1 MLIKKIIPILLV
13 LFAPFF
19 VHAQVTSS
27 SITGSVLSSDTTTLQ
42 GATVT
47 AVHIPS
53 GTRYIT
59 VTGKGGNFTLPSV
72 RVGGPYTVTVTYV
85 GYAAKIVENI
95 YANLGT
101 AANTDFILTAEGSRL
116 SEVVVSS
123 TGRSDI
129 LNSKRTGAAVTL
141 GRAAINSLPTIGRTL
156 NDITKYNAYSN
167 GSSFAGQDPRYNN
180 FTIDGSVFNNGFGL
194 GNQAQAGGR
203 TGTTAIS
210 LDAIEEVQINI
221 APFDV
226 RQSGFAGAGINAV
239 TRSGTNEFSGSVFHF
254 FKNDGLIGKKAYG
267 QNIANTVFDEKTTGF
282 RFGGPII
289 KNKLFF
295 FVNGEFVKRSEPA
308 LSWVPSGSGAPGNTS
323 RTTLADIQDLANFMK
338 SNFNYD
344 VGQLYGYNNEITS
357 KKFLARVDYNINDHH
372 KLTVRYSHHDS
383 QSGSII
389 SNSNSSRTAGNG
401 NRNNLSTALSPE
413 NTGYNI
419 MDNTRSIVAE
429 LNSTFRNKFA
439 NQFIAT
445 YNYQNENRKYRTDVF
460 PTIDILDGTSSG
472 LTYTSLGFDP
482 FTPNNK
488 LMYHTLNFTDNL
500 TYYAGKH
507 TLTLGLAHESFKS
520 DNLFFYASNGVWT
533 FNSIEDFKTAAL
545 AYKENPNLTTSPVPL
560 ARFNYRYTLLPNGQ
574 LPWQIFKTN
583 TESVY
588 LQDEFQASRRF
599 KVTGGIRFDY
609 INMPNTA
616 KDYYNPVVA
625 AMTFKL
631 PNGANYSVN
640 TAEVPKSRLYLSPRI
655 GFNWDAYG
663 NRKTQVR
670 GGTGIFLSRIPY
682 VLLSNQL
689 GNNGVNIGLIN
700 ETNTTAYP
708 FTLDPSR
715 YTPATTDI
723 SKAPPYNV
731 NASDPNFKFPQVWK
745 SNIAVDQ
752 RLPWGLIGT
761 AEFIYN
767 KNINSLRYIDV
778 NLAAPTSK
786 YSGGSDTIRNLYT
799 APTRINSAVGGVYV
813 LTNTNE
819 GYSYSL
825 TGKIEKS
832 VRRGVG
838 GMFGYTYAMAKDL
851 SSVGS
856 TVDVAIPSVQG
867 VNYTTLGYSGN
878 DLRHRFVGYVNYR
891 FEYGGEYGGATM
903 ITLGGVSASGYKL
916 SYITSNDLNG
926 DGQFNDLI
934 YIPKTASDITFVP
947 FTSGGVTYTAEQQS
961 AAFNSFING
970 SSYLSSRRGQYT
982 ERNAIAY
989 PWLTRFDLTV
999 EQDFFVKVK
1008 GKRNT
1013 LRLRAD
1019 IFNVGNMINNKWGVG
1034 NVATTTTPL
1043 TYAGAVNGQPTYRLA
1058 TQVVNN
1064 NTTLLQDAF
1073 IKSKTLSD
1081 VYQVQFGIRYIFN
1094 N

>member
-1 MLIKKIIPILLV
+1 MSIKKILPIFISIILPGFLI
-13 LFAPFF
+13 
-19 VHAQVTSS
+19 AQVTSS
-27 SITGSVLSSDTTTLQ
+27 SITGTVVGQDLKGLQ

-47 AVHIPS
+47 AIHVPS
-53 GTRYIT
+53 GSRYVT
-59 VTGKGGNFTLPSV
+59 ATGKSGDFIIPGV

-85 GYAAKIVENI
+85 GFGSKTVENI

-101 AANTDFILTAEGSRL
+101 AATADFNLSTEGTKL
-116 SEVVVSS
+116 SEVTVST
-123 TGRSDI
+123 TGRSNI

-141 GRAAINSLPTIGRTL
+141 GREAINSLPTIGRTL

-226 RQSGFAGAGINAV
+226 KQSGFAGAGINAV
-239 TRSGTNEFSGSVFHF
+239 TRSGTNEFSGSVFYF
-254 FKNDGLIGKKAYG
+254 LKNDKLIGKKANG
-267 QNIANTVFDEKTTGF
+267 QDISNTVFNEKTTGF
-282 RFGGPII
+282 RFGGPIV

-308 LSWVPSGSGAPGNTS
+308 LSWVPAGSGASGNAS
-323 RTTLADIQDLANFMK
+323 RTTLADMQDLSNFMQK
-338 SNFNYD
+338 NFNYN
-344 VGQLYGYNNEITS
+344 VGQLYGYNNEISS
-357 KKFLARVDYNINDHH
+357 KKFLARIDYNINDRN
-372 KLTVRYSHHDS
+372 KLTIRYSHHDS
-383 QSGSII
+383 QSGSNI

-401 NRNNLSTALSPE
+401 NRNNLATALSPQ
-413 NTGYNI
+413 NTGYI
-419 MDNTRSIVAE
+419 IQDNTRSIVAE
-429 LNSTFRNKFA
+429 LNSTFRTRLS

-445 YNYQNENRKYRTDVF
+445 YNFQNESRKYRTDIF

-500 TYYAGKH
+500 TYRAGKH
-507 TLTLGLAHESFKS
+507 TLTFGLAFESFKS

-533 FNSIEDFKTAAL
+533 FNSIADFKTAAIGYL
-545 AYKENPNLTTSPVPL
+545 ANPNLTVSPVPV

-574 LPWQIFKTN
+574 LPWQYFKTN

-588 LQDEFQASRRF
+588 LQDELQLSRRF
-599 KVTGGIRFDY
+599 RVTGGLRFDY
-609 INMPNTA
+609 VNVPNTA
-616 KDYYNPVVA
+616 KDYYNPVVGG
-625 AMTFKL
+625 MTFKA
-631 PNGANYSVN
+631 PNGSDYFVN
-640 TAEVPKSRLYLSPRI
+640 TGEVPKSRLYASPRF

-663 NRKTQVR
+663 NRSTQVR
-670 GGTGIFLSRIPY
+670 GGTGLFLSRIPY
-682 VLLSNQL
+682 VLISNQL
-689 GNNGVNIGLIN
+689 GNNGVNIGLVN
-700 ETNTTAYP
+700 VTNTVNYP
-708 FTLDPSR
+708 FTLDPTR
-715 YTPATTDI
+715 YTPTNTDI
-723 SKAPPYNV
+723 NALSGYNV

-752 RLPWGLIGT
+752 KLPGGLVGT
-761 AEFIYN
+761 VEAIYN
-767 KNINSLRYIDV
+767 KSISALRYIDA
-778 NLAAPTSK
+778 NLAAPNGK
-786 YSGGSDTIRNLYT
+786 YSSPDTRNLYT
-799 APTRINSAVGGVYV
+799 SPLRVNSKIGGVYV

-825 TGKIEKS
+825 TEKVEKA
-832 VRRGVG
+832 VRRGIG

-851 SSVGS
+851 SSVAS

-867 VNYTTLGYSGN
+867 VNYTSLAYSGN

-891 FEYGGEYGGATM
+891 VEYGGEYGGATM
-903 ITLGGVSASGYKL
+903 VTLGGVSASGFKT

-926 DGQFNDLI
+926 DGQFNDLL
-934 YIPKTASDITFVP
+934 YIPKTASEINFVP
-947 FTSGGVTYTAEQQS
+947 LTSGGTTFTAQQQ
-961 AAFNSFING
+961 ANAFDAFINN
-970 SSYLSSRRGQYT
+970 SSYLSSRRGQYA
-982 ERNAIAY
+982 ERNAISY
-989 PWLTRFDLTV
+989 PWLTRFDLAV
-999 EQDFFVKVK
+999 EQDFFVRVK
-1008 GKRNT
+1008 GKKNT
-1013 LRLRAD
+1013 IRLRAD
-1019 IFNVGNMINNKWGVG
+1019 VFNVGNMINNKWGVG

-1043 TYAGAVNGQPTYRLA
+1043 TYVSTVNGQPTYRLA
-1058 TQVVNN
+1058 TQLINN
-1064 NTTLLQDAF
+1064 QTSLLQDAF
-1073 IKSKTLSD
+1073 IKSKALND
-1081 VYQVQFGIRYIFN
+1081 VYQVQLGIRYIFN